1 MNMQT
6 THAYS
11 AVSSTAAEG
20 KPKRGRRVAGTRVRH
35 GHRDEALVAQAD
47 RSP

>member
-11 AVSSTAAEG
+11 APWWRNQSEETEAR
-20 KPKRGRRVAGTRVRH
+20 PQGRRASVCRPASG
-35 GHRDEALVAQAD
+35 DALVAQAD